1 MFNLM
6 LVRHAKSDWH
16 AHKSDFDRPLSKRG
30 SEDARRMG
38 MFINQQGLIPDC
50 MVVSG
55 ARRAKE
61 TAHLM
66 LEALTVSE
74 KNVIYDKELYLAD
87 LETLQEVIEVYAS
100 SNKRLLLLAHNPGM
114 DDLVSYLSS
123 EPPGLTESGK
133 LMVTCAVA
141 CFSFDSVK
149 DIRKPGKG
157 RLECLL
163 RPKEIFK

>member
-16 AHKSDFDRPLSKRG
+16 AHKTDFERPLNKRG

-38 MFINQQGLIPDC
+38 MYLRQQGLIPDC

-61 TAHLM
+61 TARLM
-66 LEALTVSE
+66 LEALSLSE

-87 LETLQEVIEVYAS
+87 FETLQEVIEVYAS
-100 SNKRLLLLAHNPGM
+100 ANKRLLVLAHNPGM
-114 DDLVSYLSS
+114 DDLVSHLSG
-123 EPPGLTESGK
+123 EAPALTDNGK

-149 DIRKPGKG
+149 DIRKPAKG
-157 RLECLL
+157 RLEYLF
-163 RPKEIFK
+163 RPKEIFN